1 MNRKAFNRIN
11 YGLFLVGASV
21 DGKYQGCIVNSLHQV
36 TSSNPYKFSL
46 TVNKSNETFK
56 AIEAAGSFAAT
67 VLAQDTPKDLVNLFG
82 YKSGRVADKFSGFE
96 VSTDGAGNPYV
107 KDHAL
112 ARISCKVVEK
122 LDLGTYM
129 LYIGEA
135 TEAEILGEGP
145 ALTVDYFKNDGG
157 STPPTATV
165 YRTLEG
171 NEGWKCSIC
180 GYVAEKESLP
190 DNYQCP
196 ICRASKDKFVKL

>member
-11 YGLFLVGASV
+11 YGLFLVGAAV

-82 YKSGRVADKFSGFE
+82 YKSGRVVDKFSGFE
-96 VSTDGAGNPYV
+96 VATDGAGNPYV

-135 TEAEILGEGP
+135 TEAEVLGEGP
-145 ALTVDYFKNDGG
+145 ALTVDYFKNEGG
-157 STPPTATV
+157 TTPPTATV

-171 NEGWKCSIC
+171 NEGWKCTIC
-180 GYVAEKESLP
+180 GYVAERAELP
-190 DNYQCP
+190 DGYQCP
-196 ICRASKDKFVKL
+196 ICRANKDKFVKL